1 MAKAR
6 ILAVDDQ
13 RYFRELI
20 AGMLA
25 EEGFEAQTASSGEEA
40 LHILENSDFDV
51 VLTDLVMPGMD
62 GSELVHRI
70 KQRDPDQ
77 DVVVVTGVVDV
88 KTAVDAMKLG
98 ASDYLLKPFDRRTLA
113 VTLETLLQGRRLESE
128 HARLLAENIE
138 YIGERTLYERAL
150 GCFSALAIEPLAM
163 RVVEALCLETRAQG
177 GVIWIAGDTG
187 GEVLDLAAARGL
199 VRVADEPEAI
209 AVTDLPAGLAQGPER
224 TALAE
229 WGDGDASGLAL
240 YAALRREGR
249 VVGVVRLT
257 DKLEGEEFDS
267 VDRACV
273 EKFLRF
279 ADVAVTNALRVRA
292 LERRSLQDPGTGAY
306 SFDYFQ
312 DVVRN
317 EIEKANR
324 FGRRLALIQV
334 DLGPLDA
341 LRRSIGEEDL
351 RGWLAGV
358 SEQLARMLRA
368 TDLLAADGA
377 QHFYMLLPEADG
389 LGAAA
394 LKRRALRA
402 LERSELF
409 AQLAPEARPR
419 PRLGIAIYP
428 SDGVQLE
435 ALLRALGARIAE
447 QESSRVTRLGLERM
461 SLAAA
466 LQALVRYGSPER
478 PEIAEQIARFVL
490 SEAARRPRERN
501 LLYAA
506 PGRALSRAVREG
518 LEALSDVET
527 RTDVVVI
534 AEGEAPTLS
543 APALSWVSER
553 LAPGLPP
560 CLIHYGD
567 GAAYALVR
575 EEGARGAPARLFHTS
590 DRNLVEH
597 LAFRLQE
604 EIAVPPTIGR
614 EDRA

>member
-1 MAKAR
+1 MGKAR

-25 EEGFEAQTASSGEEA
+25 EEGFDTQTAASGEEA
-40 LHILENSDFDV
+40 LHILEHSDFDV

-98 ASDYLLKPFDRRTLA
+98 ANDYLLKPFDRRALA
-113 VTLETLLQGRRLESE
+113 VTLETLLQGRRLKAE

-138 YIGERTLYERAL
+138 YIGERNLYERAL
-150 GCFSALAIEPLAM
+150 ACLSALAVEPLAM

-177 GVIWIAGDTG
+177 GVMWVSGDAGGDA
-187 GEVLDLAAARGL
+187 LDLAAARGL
-199 VRVADEPEAI
+199 VRVADEPETI
-209 AVTDLPAGLAQGPER
+209 ALADLPAALGQGER

-229 WGDGDASGLAL
+229 WGDGAAPGLAL
-240 YAALRREGR
+240 YAALRRDGR
-249 VVGVVRLT
+249 IVGAVRLT
-257 DKLEGEEFDS
+257 DKLEGQEFDE
-267 VDRACV
+267 VDRICV

-279 ADVAVTNALRVRA
+279 ADVAVSNALRVRA

-306 SFDYFQ
+306 SFDYFR

-324 FGRRLALIQV
+324 FGRRLALLEI

-341 LRRSIGEEDL
+341 LGGSLGEQAL
-351 RGWLAGV
+351 RDWLAGV
-358 SEQLARMLRA
+358 AEHLGRMLRA
-368 TDLLAADGA
+368 TDLLASDGA
-377 QHFYMLLPEADG
+377 QHFYMMLPEADG
-389 LGAAA
+389 LGGSA

-402 LERSELF
+402 LERSDLF
-409 AQLAPEARPR
+409 GQLAPELRPR
-419 PRLGIAIYP
+419 PRIGIAIYP

-435 ALLRALGARIAE
+435 ALLGALDARTAE
-447 QESSRVTRLGLERM
+447 QENSRVARLGLDRM

-466 LQALVRYGSPER
+466 LQALVRHGAPER
-478 PEIAEQIARFVL
+478 PETAEQIARFVL
-490 SEAARRPRERN
+490 GEAARRPRERN
-501 LLYAA
+501 LLYAV

-518 LEALSDVET
+518 LTALADVET

-534 AEGEAPTLS
+534 AEGEAPPVS

-560 CLIHYGD
+560 CLVHFGD

-575 EEGARGAPARLFHTS
+575 EEGPHGAPARLFHTS

-604 EIAVPPTIGR
+604 EISVPPSIAR
-614 EDRA
+614 EERA